1 MGVVG
6 CSSGPGRLS
15 GNAARTWLGA
25 GACLRA
31 ARARLERGG
40 FRVACLGLGRGAFGR
55 RAASRRLWLALAGSR
70 VAGPALGQ
78 RDSRVT
84 CLEVGAKR
92 LPGTLPETR
101 AKRLPGN
108 PSRPG
113 AGRLSGNPARRAA
126 GSSPAAAAAGMAV
139 VLAGPP
145 GGCEA
150 GGARSTPRSAAW
162 AGWRDRELVF
172 PNPGANWFFG
182 NAGRAPERAGPGCAP
197 KRGPRVCKKGAPRRG
212 PAAGSRVTWPEKGE
226 TARWR
231 PPSRAGA
238 VFGRRC
244 SGGWGG
250 GPLGRRG
257 VGLAFG

>member
-40 FRVACLGLGRGAFGR
+40 FRVACLGLGAGGAFGR

-84 CLEVGAKR
+84 CLEVGAER

-101 AKRLPGN
+101 AERLPGN

-113 AGRLSGNPARRAA
+113 AGRLSGNLRRSRFRVTPPAVPPAARPPRRLRGWQWYSQGRRAVARR
-126 GSSPAAAAAGMAV
+126 
-139 VLAGPP
+139 
-145 GGCEA
+145 
-150 GGARSTPRSAAW
+150 GARVLRPGPRP
-162 AGWRDRELVF
+162 GLVGGTASWFF
-172 PNPGANWFFG
+172 PTPGANWFFG

-197 KRGPRVCKKGAPRRG
+197 KRGPRVCKKGA
-212 PAAGSRVTWPEKGE
+212 
-226 TARWR
+226 R
-231 PPSRAGA
+231 P
-238 VFGRRC
+238 
-244 SGGWGG
+244 GG
-250 GPLGRRG
+250 GPRRALG
-257 VGLAFG
+257 

>member
-40 FRVACLGLGRGAFGR
+40 FRVACLGLGAGGAFGR

-84 CLEVGAKR
+84 CLEVGAER

-197 KRGPRVCKKGAPRRG
+197 KRGPRVCKKGA
-212 PAAGSRVTWPEKGE
+212 
-226 TARWR
+226 R
-231 PPSRAGA
+231 P
-238 VFGRRC
+238 
-244 SGGWGG
+244 GG
-250 GPLGRRG
+250 GPRRALG
-257 VGLAFG
+257 